1 MTLFSDLI
9 DETALALTGY
19 TAKQDQATFLT
30 APLTA
35 TATTFTVADGT
46 VLTRGIVEIDEEL
59 IWVDSFDRTSNT
71 ATVPP
76 YGRGFRDTT
85 AVPHSAGVRV
95 TISPSFPRAMI
106 RKDINEAIEAI
117 YPSLFGVYYT
127 TFSFIASRTTY
138 QLPSEAIDALAVS
151 WQTIGPSLEWLP
163 VRHYRI
169 DRTANPIVWNSG
181 KTISISDGIIPG
193 RTVQV
198 VYTKKPTQ
206 LEYDTD
212 DFTTT
217 GLPDSAREVIILGAA
232 YRSAAYVD
240 MGRIPALSAEA
251 SSQGQSNPIGSGTNV
266 SRYFYQMYQQ
276 RLAVEMARQAE
287 QYPPRTHYTR

>member
-1 MTLFSDLI
+1 MTLFQDLI
-9 DETALALTGY
+9 DETALALSGY
-19 TAKQDQATFLT
+19 TNKQDQATFLT
-30 APLTA
+30 APMGA
-35 TATTFTVADGT
+35 TDTTFTVADGT

-59 IWVDSFDRTSNT
+59 IWVDSFDRNT
-71 ATVPP
+71 NIATVPP

-85 AVPHSAGVRV
+85 AVTHTAGTRV
-95 TISPSFPRAMI
+95 TIAPSFPRAMI
-106 RKDINEAIEAI
+106 RKDVNEAIEAV

-127 TFSFIASRTTY
+127 TFPFIAARTTY
-138 QLPSEAIDALAVS
+138 ALPQEAIDAIAVS

-163 VRHYRI
+163 IRHYRI
-169 DRTANPIVWNSG
+169 DRTANPLVWNSG

-206 LEYDTD
+206 LQYDTD

-240 MGRIPALSAEA
+240 MGRIPAVSAEA
-251 SSQGQSNPIGSGTNV
+251 GSMDQSNPVGAGTNM

-276 RLAVEMARQAE
+276 RLQVEMARQAE
-287 QYPPRTHYTR
+287 QYPPRTHYSR

>member
-1 MTLFSDLI
+1 MTLFQDLI
-9 DETALALTGY
+9 DETALALSGY
-19 TAKQDQATFLT
+19 TNKQDQATFLT
-30 APLTA
+30 APMGA
-35 TATTFTVADGT
+35 TDTTFTVADGT

-59 IWVDSFDRTSNT
+59 IWVDSFDRNT
-71 ATVPP
+71 NIATVPP

-85 AVPHSAGVRV
+85 AVTHTAGTRV
-95 TISPSFPRAMI
+95 TIAPSFPRAMI
-106 RKDINEAIEAI
+106 RKDVNEAIEAV

-127 TFSFIASRTTY
+127 TFPFIAARTTY
-138 QLPSEAIDALAVS
+138 ALPQEAIDAIAVS

-169 DRTANPIVWNSG
+169 DRTANPLVWNSG

-206 LEYDTD
+206 LQYDTD

-240 MGRIPALSAEA
+240 MGRIPAVSAEA
-251 SSQGQSNPIGSGTNV
+251 GSMDQSNPVGAGTNM

-276 RLAVEMARQAE
+276 RLQVEMARQAE
-287 QYPPRTHYTR
+287 QYPPRTHYSR